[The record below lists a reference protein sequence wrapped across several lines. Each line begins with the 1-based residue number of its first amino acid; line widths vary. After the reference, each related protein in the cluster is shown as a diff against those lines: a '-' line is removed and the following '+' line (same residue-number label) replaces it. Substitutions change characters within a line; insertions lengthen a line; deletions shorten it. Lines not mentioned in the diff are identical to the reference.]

1 MIIAK
6 ILKPQGIRGEVK
18 AELYIKDINNFKSIK
33 SVYIENTPYTIK
45 NHSFRNGFLY
55 LCFNEVTSR
64 NDAENLRDKEI
75 SVEKDELLPLD
86 DGKYYV
92 DDLIGCKVVDENGE
106 NIGKIKDVNNYGAS
120 DILSIRDGSE
130 EILCPFLD
138 KVFVSVNTKDKIVVV
153 NKKRFL
159 EVTQSED

>member
-18 AELYIKDINNFKSIK
+18 AELYISDINNFKSIK

-45 NHSFRNGFLY
+45 NYSFRNGFLY
-55 LCFNEVTSR
+55 LSFNEVASR

-86 DGKYYV
+86 EGKYYV

-106 NIGKIKDVNNYGAS
+106 NIGKIRDVNNYGAS

-130 EILCPFLD
+130 EVLCPFLD
-138 KVFVSVNTKDKIVVV
+138 KVFVSINIKDKVVIV